1 MAIIGAVALL
11 IAAVLTA
18 IYIFTVVYPAFFMK
32 LHTEKGETLSG
43 DPGWRMKASLILMSI
58 LLILAGVFAGR
69 IMTYLTELAG
79 GVFS

>member
-1 MAIIGAVALL
+1 MAIVGAVALL

-32 LHTEKGETLSG
+32 LHEEKGESLSG
-43 DPGWRMKASLILMSI
+43 DPGWRMKVSLILLSV
-58 LLILAGVFAGR
+58 LLVLAGVFAGR
-69 IMTYLTELAG
+69 IMAYLTAIAG

>member
-1 MAIIGAVALL
+1 
-11 IAAVLTA
+11 
-18 IYIFTVVYPAFFMK
+18 MK

-43 DPGWRMKASLILMSI
+43 DPGWRMKASLILLSI